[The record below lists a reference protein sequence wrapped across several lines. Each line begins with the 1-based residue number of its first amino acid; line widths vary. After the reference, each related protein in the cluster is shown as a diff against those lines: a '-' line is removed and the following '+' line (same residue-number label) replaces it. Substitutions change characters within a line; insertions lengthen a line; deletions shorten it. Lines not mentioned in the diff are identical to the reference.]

1 MSKNKTKKQ
10 YRNREKIRQRSIYE
24 TKLSLDRHK
33 AHSTNR
39 RKQRAALEASR
50 MRKSAYQAMKRYG
63 IPMYPHMELIET
75 FDEQIRQAALG
86 SQEAP
91 GRQAATSAEIAE
103 RAPETPGRPI
113 TASVQNFG
121 EANFAEGSGAKA
133 ASKNDTVVADKQNN
147 HNTHAFFGGLKAWL
161 RKITRHE

>member
-1 MSKNKTKKQ
+1 MSKNKAKKQ

-63 IPMYPHMELIET
+63 VPEYPHMELIET

-91 GRQAATSAEIAE
+91 DSQAATSAERAE
-103 RAPETPGRPI
+103 RTIETPGR
-113 TASVQNFG
+113 AM
-121 EANFAEGSGAKA
+121 A

-161 RKITRHE
+161 RKITHHE